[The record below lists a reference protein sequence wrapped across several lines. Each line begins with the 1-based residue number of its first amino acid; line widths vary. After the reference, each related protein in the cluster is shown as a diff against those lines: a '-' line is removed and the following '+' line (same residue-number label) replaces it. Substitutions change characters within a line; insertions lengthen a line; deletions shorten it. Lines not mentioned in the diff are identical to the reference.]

1 MGKNLT
7 EMMNSIANQPGYSR
21 YNKNF
26 SKHDHSENTVTM
38 EEIRNLIT
46 DKVTVRDP
54 NTGRIWAIR
63 NNKSL
68 EINDVIKDYIAA
80 GYKNVVKTTCDDI
93 NKEDYDSERK
103 PMIAAGL
110 FLTEAFYS
118 SFIDGNVFN
127 KAKNSFFNVIKSK
140 YDNSDINTRKGI
152 EDEFITFFVNSRKS
166 IPDMKDIEFSTGSKI
181 VNIREEKE
189 LMRAYFIGELMKNGI
204 VNYDL
209 LFTSGEIFE
218 FNFTQIDEVFRK
230 QNLFSRDE
238 LIKSLLMQEFFTEEE
253 QILDYYYLNDKKYF
267 FQMANSSDLAKFLID
282 GKFDNNKQNKN
293 MAIKKLQVKEM
304 AEFDPDLIEELLSIE
319 DLPKNNFTFTK
330 DKKNYISRDLM
341 KRLNRKALLRVLYS
355 DKVKYENSL
364 NSDGFVNLYGKLNF
378 ADLENLNENNFVN
391 TQDLIKIIKFSN
403 TMDINVI
410 KSNLKNFYNIDR
422 LEELLIENKFN
433 KKFIENFNTFTN
445 KILNNDE
452 RSKYFEKLKDTLKEK
467 YNNDELIIGLT
478 KKGFNFGK
486 IEGYSIDND
495 KISDMYLEE
504 IITEQDIMNLY
515 DIGVVTPETIN
526 EVFGSEGIKEGFSE
540 GKMSVSALSL
550 ISNDLDYIKR
560 EFEIGRLTVKDV
572 LELYSMPNG
581 IGIQQLDD
589 ILFDYD
595 LTDIQMG
602 ELLPDTIST
611 EKVEEL
617 FKGYYISHDELSELV
632 SREIITREEADK
644 YAKELASHEEYENIF
659 NGSRVAVLTRESEGE
674 ERQSMPRQLGGYI
687 DPRKNQMK
695 IDPYYQEELL
705 KNIGFDNRRLVLEG
719 YNNSLNGY
727 IVYPSEELGVM
738 VFFNPDKPGNATY
751 VMSLQQG
758 MYFLKRSGIGKN
770 KTLESTATKQDLRET
785 EHVKVKNACRGWGK
799 NIVDTIRKLSPEM
812 PERLKNSEYKRKL
825 DVLVSEIKTDYD
837 RRR

>member
-1 MGKNLT
+1 
-7 EMMNSIANQPGYSR
+7 
-21 YNKNF
+21 
-26 SKHDHSENTVTM
+26 
-38 EEIRNLIT
+38 
-46 DKVTVRDP
+46 
-54 NTGRIWAIR
+54 
-63 NNKSL
+63 
-68 EINDVIKDYIAA
+68 
-80 GYKNVVKTTCDDI
+80 
-93 NKEDYDSERK
+93 
-103 PMIAAGL
+103 
-110 FLTEAFYS
+110 
-118 SFIDGNVFN
+118 
-127 KAKNSFFNVIKSK
+127 
-140 YDNSDINTRKGI
+140 
-152 EDEFITFFVNSRKS
+152 
-166 IPDMKDIEFSTGSKI
+166 
-181 VNIREEKE
+181 
-189 LMRAYFIGELMKNGI
+189 MRAYFIGELMKNGI